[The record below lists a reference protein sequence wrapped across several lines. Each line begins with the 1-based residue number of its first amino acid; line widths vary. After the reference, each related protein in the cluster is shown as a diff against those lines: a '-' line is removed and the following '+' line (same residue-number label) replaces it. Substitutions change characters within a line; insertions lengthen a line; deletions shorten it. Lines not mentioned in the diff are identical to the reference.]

1 MKLDALQ
8 TGLYAKLIADAP
20 LMALITGV
28 YADPQ
33 QQPES
38 EDRSAFPYVVIGEDV
53 GTSWDTKTDFGTS
66 ASVVDRRLFA
76 IKQPAGGQADRRGGQ
91 AGAPSHCPHHHRGEP
106 CDDGGR
112 NDIRIARVGRG
123 DEESHHSEF
132 GWFTTALNRSI

>member
-33 QQPES
+33 QQPAS
-38 EDRSAFPYVVIGEDV
+38 EDRSSFPYVVIGEDV

-66 ASVVDRRLFA
+66 ASVVIDVYSRSNNLLEV
-76 IKQPAGGQADRRGGQ
+76 KQI
-91 AGAPSHCPHHHRGEP
+91 AGAVKLALHYTDLTIIGANHVMTVVETISALRGS
-106 CDDGGR
+106 DGVTKR
-112 NDIRIARVGRG
+112 AIIQIRVVYDGT
-123 DEESHHSEF
+123 E
-132 GWFTTALNRSI
+132 